1 MSDEIYTIALCNQE
15 LLSVE
20 TDKINL
26 NYVI

>member
-1 MSDEIYTIALCNQE
+1 MSDEIYTIVLCNQE